1 MAESSS
7 PRTLADQ
14 FRSWSDEALARLLEA
29 RPDLAVPAPQ
39 DSTQLA
45 SRAGTRASVLRAVD
59 QLDVLGLAVLDAVV
73 ALGGRVSLSDIQQ
86 HVNAAPESVA
96 ETVDLLLGR
105 ALLWAAEHHP

>member
-14 FRSWSDEALARLLEA
+14 FRSWSDEALAHLLEA

-45 SRAGTRASVLRAVD
+45 SRTGTRASVIRAVD
-59 QLDVLGLAVLDAVV
+59 HLDAVV
-73 ALGGRVSLSDIQQ
+73 ALGGRASLADLQS
-86 HVNAAPESVA
+86 HVNAAPGSVA
-96 ETVDLLLGR
+96 TTVDLLLAR
-105 ALLWAAEHHP
+105 ALLWGTHDVLRALS